1 MELKDVVKK
10 VIRYNKNARIELIE
24 KAYRFSDNIL
34 KEKIRK
40 SGKKWIEHYVEA
52 ADEAANLKL
61 DDAGIAAAL
70 MHGITTKGAD
80 KKEIKKEFGDEIF
93 NILDNIEKM
102 SEIKRN
108 VGKKNVDDEDLRKV
122 ILAASRDLRA
132 LLIKICDK
140 LVNLREVD
148 CLSENERKRIAKEC
162 MNIYAPLAYRLGMGK
177 LKSELEDLAFKQLDE
192 KHYREIETAVAK
204 TRKDGEKTIYSLKK
218 KIEDKLKENVLN
230 ADVEARIKHI
240 YSIYKKAIGK
250 SYSAGN
256 LMDIVGIR
264 VITENADECYRALK
278 IIHENFRP
286 VQNRFK
292 DYIAMPKPN
301 GYQSLHTSVFDEN
314 RRIFEVQIRTREMHE
329 NAEEGIAAHF
339 SYKKAGH
346 GTGFDKRLSWLKNI
360 VEDRERFLDI
370 NIGFFG
376 DEIFVFTPQ
385 GQAIELPKNAT
396 VIDFAYYIHSDVGD
410 HCSGASINGN
420 FSSIKTIVNNGD
432 VVEIIK
438 SKTQTPSREWLKCA
452 ATKKARDKIKQ
463 FLKNAGKITTR
474 NYFTKTDEKKG
485 AGDGLIKFKS
495 DRKMTTKLAMCC
507 KPVPGNLITGIVS
520 NKTKVMIHNK
530 ECDEIKKTNRSRIDV
545 EWVDRFSRPV
555 EIIVDAVDRP
565 GLFKE
570 VLNIIS
576 RTGINVTKTSGKT
589 VNKEYSEFSFLTD
602 AKDSETLINLI
613 KMIKKTESVRK
624 VYVNV

>member
-34 KEKIRK
+34 KGKIRK

-61 DDAGIAAAL
+61 DDVSIAAAL

-80 KKEIKKEFGDEIF
+80 KNEIKKEFGDEIL

-140 LVNLREVD
+140 LVNLRETS
-148 CLSENERKRIAKEC
+148 CLPENERNKITKEC

-192 KHYREIETAVAK
+192 KSYRDIEAAVAK
-204 TRKDGEKTIYSLKK
+204 TRKDGEKAIYGLKG
-218 KIEDKLKENVLN
+218 KIEAKLKENGLN
-230 ADVEARIKHI
+230 AYVEARIKHI
-240 YSIYKKAIGK
+240 YGIYKKAIDK

-264 VITENADECYRALK
+264 VITENTDECYRTLK
-278 IIHENFRP
+278 TIHENFRP

-292 DYIAMPKPN
+292 DYIAIPKPN

-314 RRIFEVQIRTREMHE
+314 GRIFEVQIRTKEMHE

-339 SYKKAGH
+339 NYKKTGH
-346 GTGFDKRLSWLKNI
+346 ETGFDKRLSWLKNI

-396 VIDFAYYIHSDVGD
+396 VIDFAYYIHSDVGN

-420 FSSIKTIVNNGD
+420 FSSIKTRVNNGD

-438 SKTQTPSREWLKCA
+438 SKTQIPSREWLKYA

-474 NYFTKTDEKKG
+474 NYSTKTDGKKE
-485 AGDGLIKFKS
+485 AEESLIKFKS
-495 DRKMTTKLAMCC
+495 ETKMTAKLAMCC
-507 KPVPGNLITGIVS
+507 KPVPGNLITGIIS
-520 NKTKVMIHNK
+520 NKTKVMVHNT
-530 ECDEIKKTNRSRIDV
+530 ECEEIKKTKRNKIDV
-545 EWVDRFSRPV
+545 EWVERFSRPV

-576 RTGINVTKTSGKT
+576 KTGINVTKTGGKT
-589 VNKEYSEFSFLTD
+589 VNKEYSELSFLTD

-613 KMIKKTESVRK
+613 RMIKKTESVKK
-624 VYVNV
+624 VYINI